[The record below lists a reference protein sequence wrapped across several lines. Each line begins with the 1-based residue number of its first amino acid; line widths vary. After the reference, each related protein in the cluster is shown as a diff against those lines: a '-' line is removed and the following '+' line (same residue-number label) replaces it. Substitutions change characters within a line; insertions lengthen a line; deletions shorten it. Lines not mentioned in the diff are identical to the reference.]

1 MAAKRS
7 ISQLS
12 PTSSVS
18 LQPAKRMEFDR
29 NDLQQML
36 QDMKEEILKGQ
47 SIAISSIREEIR
59 HVVHEETSRLQG
71 EMDGNLNRIAEQAGL
86 NSSRVE
92 DLIRRVEFL
101 ENENQLLKNHQIDSE
116 NRDKRSNL
124 VLVSMPE
131 SVADGDL
138 KDFF

>member
-12 PTSSVS
+12 PTSSVL

-47 SIAISSIREEIR
+47 SIAISSIREEI
-59 HVVHEETSRLQG
+59 
-71 EMDGNLNRIAEQAGL
+71 
-86 NSSRVE
+86 
-92 DLIRRVEFL
+92 
-101 ENENQLLKNHQIDSE
+101 
-116 NRDKRSNL
+116 
-124 VLVSMPE
+124 
-131 SVADGDL
+131 
-138 KDFF
+138 